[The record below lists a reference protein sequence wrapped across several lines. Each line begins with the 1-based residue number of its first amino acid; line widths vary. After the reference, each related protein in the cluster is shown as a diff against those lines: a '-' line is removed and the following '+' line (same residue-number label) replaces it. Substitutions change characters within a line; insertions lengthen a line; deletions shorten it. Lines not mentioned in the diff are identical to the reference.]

1 MKCQTHTH
9 VCIRPF
15 ARLRPQWR
23 VTVRYLEQQVCG
35 FGLVAAA
42 ARIKAPVTDH
52 EHRRLQDVAAA
63 PVVLETA
70 VIKVHGEAQR
80 LEIESHCDKK
90 KKANREKKIRS
101 RDTVGVVRSQSAEG
115 ADGKQGRGTRT
126 TLPDC

>member
-1 MKCQTHTH
+1 M
-9 VCIRPF
+9 
-15 ARLRPQWR
+15 
-23 VTVRYLEQQVCG
+23 RYLEQQVCG

-42 ARIKAPVTDH
+42 ARIKAPVTEH

-80 LEIESHCDKK
+80 LEIESHCDREKK
-90 KKANREKKIRS
+90 RQTEKKKIRS
-101 RDTVGVVRSQSAEG
+101 RDTVAVVRSQSAEG
-115 ADGKQGRGTRT
+115 ADGKGGRGTRT